1 MITPTSLKAIYH
13 GLNDFSGTFIL
24 YLRCNEL
31 TLSNSEFDSLSSRSS
46 LPHTPA
52 TPRATL
58 VDNRSQRAT
67 DPDLS
72 MSTVDNPAISS
83 MEVEL
88 SIGSN
93 SSVNLDSI
101 VQSNGPYINSSSR
114 SPRRASQVF
123 TFLTQKK
130 QSSVRDAGRCLPE
143 AFTMSR
149 SLSAGNSTPSQQT
162 RMDNVDP
169 SNIPAT
175 PIPKRNDTRIPQYA
189 AHSRRHSSSLNIFS
203 STRIPSPIPDRP
215 RSAASHAGS
224 DRFSSCD
231 DIPETIH
238 RDKEHTNQVKVLMTG
253 PTKVIVTA
261 PTPSGS
267 HGTPSRIPRGA
278 RMPQKKR
285 SSGSVKQRPL
295 LTECSNSGSSS
306 SASTKDGYTH
316 ISRPYKQRRRR
327 TSSSSSRYRGAERN
341 KSKSDAVSKKASLYG
356 REKENRSALSV
367 KTDLPSTPIR
377 SHSST
382 SETRSLFRAIVTP
395 GGCRLPS
402 APNSSPASSSEL
414 SPVGRQLMMDV
425 RQQRIK
431 AREADRERSK
441 RRGDRH
447 GSAYVA

>member
-1 MITPTSLKAIYH
+1 
-13 GLNDFSGTFIL
+13 
-24 YLRCNEL
+24 
-31 TLSNSEFDSLSSRSS
+31 
-46 LPHTPA
+46 
-52 TPRATL
+52 
-58 VDNRSQRAT
+58 
-67 DPDLS
+67 

-101 VQSNGPYINSSSR
+101 VEGNGPYINSTSR

-123 TFLTQKK
+123 TFLTQKRL
-130 QSSVRDAGRCLPE
+130 SSVRDAAGRCLPK
-143 AFTMSR
+143 ASTMSR
-149 SLSAGNSTPSQQT
+149 SSSAGSSTLSQQIC
-162 RMDNVDP
+162 MDNASEISGDS

-189 AHSRRHSSSLNIFS
+189 AHSRRHSSSLNVFT

-224 DRFSSCD
+224 DRFSCCD
-231 DIPETIH
+231 DIPKSETIH
-238 RDKEHTNQVKVLMTG
+238 RDKEHTNEVKVLMTG

-261 PTPSGS
+261 PTPSGA
-267 HGTPSRIPRGA
+267 HGTPSRIPRGS
-278 RMPQKKR
+278 RMPPKKR
-285 SSGSVKQRPL
+285 SSSSIKQRPL
-295 LTECSNSGSSS
+295 LTECSNSGSCS
-306 SASTKDGYTH
+306 SASTKEKDGYTH

-327 TSSSSSRYRGAERN
+327 TSSSSSRVRGASISRGAERN
-341 KSKSDAVSKKASLYG
+341 KSKPGAVSKKPSLYT

-377 SHSST
+377 SHSSA
-382 SETRSLFRAIVTP
+382 SDTRSLFRAIVTP

-402 APNSSPASSSEL
+402 APSSSPASSSEL

-431 AREADRERSK
+431 AREAERERSK
-441 RRGDRH
+441 RRGERH

>member
-1 MITPTSLKAIYH
+1 
-13 GLNDFSGTFIL
+13 
-24 YLRCNEL
+24 
-31 TLSNSEFDSLSSRSS
+31 
-46 LPHTPA
+46 
-52 TPRATL
+52 
-58 VDNRSQRAT
+58 
-67 DPDLS
+67 

-93 SSVNLDSI
+93 SSVNLDS
-101 VQSNGPYINSSSR
+101 VVEGNGPYINSTSR
-114 SPRRASQVF
+114 SPKRASQVF
-123 TFLTQKK
+123 TFLTQKR
-130 QSSVRDAGRCLPE
+130 QSSIHDDAGRYLPK
-143 AFTMSR
+143 AFSMSR
-149 SLSAGNSTPSQQT
+149 SSSAGSSMLSQQIYNASEISG
-162 RMDNVDP
+162 DS

-189 AHSRRHSSSLNIFS
+189 AHSRRHSSSLNVFT

-224 DRFSSCD
+224 DRFSCCD
-231 DIPETIH
+231 DIPENETIH
-238 RDKEHTNQVKVLMTG
+238 RDKEHTNEVKVLMTG

-267 HGTPSRIPRGA
+267 HGTPSRIPRGS
-278 RMPQKKR
+278 RMPPKKR
-285 SSGSVKQRPL
+285 SSSSIKQRPL

-327 TSSSSSRYRGAERN
+327 TSSSSSRVRGISVSRGTERN
-341 KSKSDAVSKKASLYG
+341 KGKPDAVSKKGSLYT

-382 SETRSLFRAIVTP
+382 SDTRSLFRAIVTP
-395 GGCRLPS
+395 GGCHLPS

-431 AREADRERSK
+431 AREAERERGK
-441 RRGDRH
+441 RRGERH